1 MRSCSW
7 RPSAA
12 DHRIRK
18 RPQIALLFHH
28 HHYVPARRNTL
39 NTHLLAVLEY
49 RTGGQNAAPAPEP
62 TPEPEE
68 PEPVADDNEFEMEA
82 RLQRQSDSHL
92 MLRNQILEMRMKV
105 RCARAPLLVSLSL

>member
-1 MRSCSW
+1 M
-7 RPSAA
+7 
-12 DHRIRK
+12 
-18 RPQIALLFHH
+18 
-28 HHYVPARRNTL
+28 PARRNTL

-49 RTGGQNAAPAPEP
+49 RTGGQNAAEP